1 LEAIVKAE
9 NIDVTEEELEKEVQ
23 KMADLY
29 RMTADQVKEALGSL
43 DFLKEDIKLNKA
55 VQLLVEHSKTVA

>member
-1 LEAIVKAE
+1 
-9 NIDVTEEELEKEVQ
+9 
-23 KMADLY
+23 MADLY